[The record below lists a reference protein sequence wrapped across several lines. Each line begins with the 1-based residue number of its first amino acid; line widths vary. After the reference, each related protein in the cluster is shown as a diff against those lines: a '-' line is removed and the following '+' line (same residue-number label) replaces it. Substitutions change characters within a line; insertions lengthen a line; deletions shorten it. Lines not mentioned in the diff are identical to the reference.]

1 MSQSMNVHQLE
12 QLFLQPSTPV
22 CEPQIHLLE
31 ALLNHL
37 DGLVSQWELHPKHDV
52 AQNTLSQINEQW
64 YGTWQQDAVL
74 SLYFTLNGETFKG
87 QHHAYKALNLKEET
101 HTAQALALD
110 WVVQLS
116 LAHIHTL
123 AGHYALAQG
132 YLDQAKIPKRFHH
145 LEQHHQNLQRLV
157 YEEGSPYLGLDTF
170 QITWKKNALTLAHL
184 GNLMTHSSP
193 QGFWKCL
200 QSTMEILQLFASES
214 LKAPVSKILAQC
226 SEIQKSVYLSSIVIH
241 AAQLEVSHLE
251 WSSALVRLKRA
262 IRRLPSQPL
271 LWYELSHVYGML
283 EAHDKAKHA
292 LERTVTLMPSLS
304 MAQLELGLTYAEEGN
319 AFAAI
324 ERYLLAYVY
333 AQKQESKRK
342 IAFVI
347 ASFLESPVFIE
358 SSSQFKYEEYGAF
371 LSAEIALLLKI
382 EQEHK
387 MTPATLSH
395 LAKLA
400 NTLEQHDL
408 AMALCQ
414 LALTHEGAKN
424 PQCVVNLAYT
434 AWQANAIQQAVYYYK
449 QALILDPDNA
459 VAHNN
464 LGCIYFDDLN
474 QQAKALY
481 HFQEAV
487 AQNPHYAMA
496 HFNRG
501 RLLSQQEQFSEAA
514 LAFTCAKASN
524 LMTQELDTE
533 EINQYL
539 ERLFNDM

>member
-1 MSQSMNVHQLE
+1 MNVHQLE
-12 QLFLQPSTPV
+12 QLFLQPNSPV
-22 CEPQIHLLE
+22 CEPQNHLFE
-31 ALLNHL
+31 ALLLHL
-37 DGLVSQWELHPKHDV
+37 DSLVSQWELHPHHDV
-52 AQNTLSQINEQW
+52 AQNILSQINELC
-64 YGTWQQDAVL
+64 YGTWQQDAL
-74 SLYFTLNGETFKG
+74 FSLYFTLIGETKKG

-101 HTAQALALD
+101 HTSQSLSVD

-123 AGHYALAQG
+123 GGHYSIAQRH
-132 YLDQAKIPKRFHH
+132 LEQVKVPKRFHH
-145 LEQHHQNLQRLV
+145 LEQHAQNLQRLV
-157 YEEGSPYLGLDTF
+157 YEEGVQALNLDPL
-170 QITWKKNALTLAHL
+170 QLAWKKNVLTLAHL
-184 GNLMTHSSP
+184 GNFLCHSSL
-193 QGFWKCL
+193 QGFWQCMQRSL
-200 QSTMEILQLFASES
+200 DLLQLFASES
-214 LKAPVSKILAQC
+214 LKMPTSHILAQC
-226 SEIQKSVYLSSIVIH
+226 TKIQQSVYLSSVVIH
-241 AAQLEVSHLE
+241 AAQLEISHLE
-251 WSSALVRLKRA
+251 WASALVRLKRA

-283 EAHDKAKHA
+283 EAHAKARQA
-292 LERTVTLMPSLS
+292 LEKTVTLMPSLS

-333 AQKQESKRK
+333 AQRKESKRK

-347 ASFLESPVFIE
+347 ASFLESPLFIE
-358 SSSQFKYEEYGAF
+358 SSSHFKYEEYGA
-371 LSAEIALLLKI
+371 LVSAEIALLLKI
-382 EQEHK
+382 EQEQ
-387 MTPATLSH
+387 MMSPATLSH

-414 LALTHEGAKN
+414 LALTNDGVKN

-434 AWQANAIQQAVYYYK
+434 AWQAKALEQAIYFYK
-449 QALILDPDNA
+449 QALQLDPDNA

-474 QQAKALY
+474 HEAKALY
-481 HFQEAV
+481 HFEEAV

-496 HFNRG
+496 HFNHG
-501 RLLSQQEQFSEAA
+501 RVLSKQEQFSEAA

-524 LMTQELDTE
+524 AMTQELDTE

-539 ERLFNDM
+539 ERLFNEM

>member
-1 MSQSMNVHQLE
+1 MNVHQLE

-37 DGLVSQWELHPKHDV
+37 DGLVSQWELHPKHEF
-52 AQNTLSQINEQW
+52 AQNILSQINEQW

-74 SLYFTLNGETFKG
+74 SLYFTLNGETLKG
-87 QHHAYKALNLKEET
+87 QHHAYQALNLKEDT
-101 HTAQALALD
+101 HTSQSISLD

-123 AGHYALAQG
+123 AGHYSIAQG
-132 YLDQAKIPKRFHH
+132 HLEHAKIPKRFHH

-157 YEEGSPYLGLDTF
+157 YEEGSPYLGLDSL
-170 QITWKKNALTLAHL
+170 QLTWKKNVLTLAHL
-184 GNLMTHSSP
+184 SNLMTHSTP

-200 QSTMEILQLFASES
+200 QSSLAILQLFASES
-214 LKAPVSKILAQC
+214 LKAPVSQILAQC
-226 SEIQKSVYLSSIVIH
+226 SKIQKSVYLSSIVIH

-283 EAHDKAKHA
+283 EVHEKARHA

-304 MAQLELGLTYAEEGN
+304 MAQLELGLTYAEDGN

-333 AQKQESKRK
+333 AQKKESKRK
-342 IAFVI
+342 IA
-347 ASFLESPVFIE
+347 L
-358 SSSQFKYEEYGAF
+358 
-371 LSAEIALLLKI
+371 
-382 EQEHK
+382 
-387 MTPATLSH
+387 LSH

-414 LALTHEGAKN
+414 LAFTNEGAKN

-434 AWQANAIQQAVYYYK
+434 AWQAKALQQAVYYYK
-449 QALILDPDNA
+449 QALLLDPDNA

-474 QQAKALY
+474 HEAKALH

-501 RLLSQQEQFSEAA
+501 RLLSQQEQFTEAA

-539 ERLFNDM
+539 ERLFNEM